1 MSVEFIWAIV
11 QVAIGL
17 GFVIFVHELGHFAVA
32 KMCGVQCDKFMIGFD
47 IGGCKISKKWGE
59 TVYGIGIIPLG
70 GYVKMLGQDDDP
82 SKIAEQIEQSRLDP
96 QLEGVEVTGPG
107 GEKYKVD
114 PRSYLAKSVPQRM
127 AIISAG
133 VIMNI
138 IFAFIFAVIAFG
150 LGVPYVPSIV
160 SQTVPGS
167 PAWQANLRTGD
178 DIVEI
183 GNVEDPSFSQLTGKV
198 TLADLEQGLPLVI
211 QHGASGT
218 KSTVTL
224 HPRQQDGK
232 GLAKI
237 GIVSPYSLQLV
248 KEEPVR
254 TGSAAAVENGFEGG
268 DEIIEIQGNP
278 VENYQELIAA
288 LVAQVDQPLE
298 VTVRRDGTPA
308 ESGNENTIQGG
319 KKVTVE
325 VPPNPMRRLGLVMQ
339 MGPVIAT
346 QQDSPAQAAKL
357 PTGHSIVAITT
368 PTGRFSNAAGD
379 QPLDPLSL
387 PHLLRQL
394 TKENDGST
402 IELSLSDST
411 NLAVKQRKVNWLDS
425 DSTPGTPVALSSLG
439 IAYEVRNVV
448 VSVTDNSPAQQAGL
462 QAGDE
467 LVAAEISFPQ
477 ADGGKTKTLP
487 IQLGDQPNFPMLI
500 GTLQRL
506 PIETKVELTYRR
518 GEKENQV
525 ILQAKPDSE
534 HPVYLVDRGFL
545 LQTLQRV
552 REAKTVA
559 GQFQLGWDRT
569 VESLMLVY
577 RFLQKLGTQVPVTA
591 LGGPETIAKAA
602 FYSASE
608 GTAALLVFLTMLS
621 ANLAVV
627 NFLPIPILDG
637 GHMVFLAYE
646 GIFRRPA
653 NEKFVVAM
661 HTIGFAFIIGLM
673 LFLIALDRGLIPR
686 NL

>member
-47 IGGCKISKKWGE
+47 VGGLKISKKWGE

-82 SKIAEQIEQSRLDP
+82 SKIAEQVEQSRLDP
-96 QLEGVEVTGPG
+96 QREGVEVTGPG

-133 VIMNI
+133 VIMNV

-183 GNVEDPSFSQLTGKV
+183 GDVRDPSFSQLTGKV

-211 QHGASGT
+211 RHGVSGT
-218 KSTVTL
+218 ESTVTL

-248 KEEPVR
+248 KEQPVR
-254 TGSAAAVENGFEGG
+254 TGSAAARADGFQGG
-268 DEIIEIQGNP
+268 DEIIQVHGNP
-278 VENYQELIAA
+278 VENYQQLVTE
-288 LVAQVDQPLE
+288 LVAQVDQPLKI
-298 VTVRRDGTPA
+298 TVRRDGK
-308 ESGNENTIQGG
+308 EKRIGNENTIEGG
-319 KKVTVE
+319 EKVTVE
-325 VPPNPMRRLGLVMQ
+325 VAPNPMRRLGLVMK
-339 MGPVIAT
+339 MGPVVAT
-346 QQDSPAQAAKL
+346 QQDSPAKAAKL

-368 PTGRFSNAAGD
+368 PDGRFSNAAGD
-379 QPLDPLSL
+379 QLLDPLAL
-387 PHLLRQL
+387 PHLLRKL
-394 TKENDGST
+394 SNKNDGAT
-402 IELSLSDST
+402 IQLSFSDSSEVS
-411 NLAVKQRKVNWLDS
+411 VKQRKVDWLDS
-425 DSTPGTPVALSSLG
+425 DSTPGTPVSLSSLG

-448 VSVTDNSPAQQAGL
+448 VAVTANSPAEQAGL

-477 ADGGKTKTLP
+477 ADGETTENLS
-487 IQLGDQPNFPMLI
+487 IQLGDHPNFAMLI

-506 PIETKVELTYRR
+506 PTETKVGLTYRR

-525 ILQAKPDSE
+525 VLQAKPDSE
-534 HPVYLVDRGFL
+534 HPVYLVDRGFIL
-545 LQTLQRV
+545 DTLQRV

-559 GQFQLGWDRT
+559 EQFQLGWNRT
-569 VESLMLVY
+569 VESLTLVY

-608 GTAALLVFLTMLS
+608 GTAALLIFLTMLS

-661 HTIGFAFIIGLM
+661 HMAGFAFIIGLM

>member
-47 IGGCKISKKWGE
+47 VGGLKISKKWGE

-82 SKIAEQIEQSRLDP
+82 SKIAEQVEQSRLDP
-96 QLEGVEVTGPG
+96 QREGVEVTGPG

-133 VIMNI
+133 VIMNV

-178 DIVEI
+178 DIVKI
-183 GNVEDPSFSQLTGKV
+183 GDVRDPSFSQLTGKV

-211 QHGASGT
+211 RHGVSGT
-218 KSTVTL
+218 EATVTL

-248 KEEPVR
+248 KEQPVR
-254 TGSAAAVENGFEGG
+254 TGSAAATADGFQGG
-268 DEIIEIQGNP
+268 DEIIQVHGNP
-278 VENYQELIAA
+278 VENYQQLVTE
-288 LVAQVDQPLE
+288 LVAQVDQPLKI
-298 VTVRRDGTPA
+298 TVRRNGK
-308 ESGNENTIQGG
+308 EKRVGNENTIEGG
-319 KKVTVE
+319 EKVTVE
-325 VPPNPMRRLGLVMQ
+325 VAPNPMRRLGLVMK
-339 MGPVIAT
+339 MGPVVAT
-346 QQDSPAQAAKL
+346 QQDSPAKAAKL

-368 PTGRFSNAAGD
+368 PDGRFSNAAGD
-379 QPLDPLSL
+379 QLLDPLAL
-387 PHLLRQL
+387 PHLLRKL
-394 TKENDGST
+394 SNKNDGAT
-402 IELSLSDST
+402 IQLSFSDSSEVS
-411 NLAVKQRKVNWLDS
+411 VKQRKVDWLDS
-425 DSTPGTPVALSSLG
+425 DSTPGTPVSLSSLG

-448 VSVTDNSPAQQAGL
+448 VAVTANSPAEQAGL

-477 ADGGKTKTLP
+477 ADGETTENLS
-487 IQLGDQPNFPMLI
+487 IQLGDRPNFAMLI

-506 PIETKVELTYRR
+506 PTEAEVGLTYRR
-518 GEKENQV
+518 GEKENRV
-525 ILQAKPDSE
+525 VLQAKPDSE
-534 HPVYLVDRGFL
+534 HPVYLVDRGFIL
-545 LQTLQRV
+545 DTLQRV

-559 GQFQLGWDRT
+559 EQFQLGWNRT
-569 VESLMLVY
+569 VESLTLVY

-608 GTAALLVFLTMLS
+608 GTAALLIFLTMLS

-661 HTIGFAFIIGLM
+661 HMAGFAFIIGLM

>member
-47 IGGCKISKKWGE
+47 VGGFKISKKWGE

-82 SKIAEQIEQSRLDP
+82 NKIAQQVEQSRLDP
-96 QLEGVEVTGPG
+96 QIEGVEVTGPG
-107 GEKYKVD
+107 GDKYKVD

-133 VIMNI
+133 VIMNV

-183 GNVEDPSFSQLTGKV
+183 GDVRDPSFSQLTGKV

-211 QHGASGT
+211 RHGVSGT
-218 KSTVTL
+218 ESTVTL

-237 GIVSPYSLQLV
+237 GVVSPYSLQLV
-248 KEEPVR
+248 KEQPVR
-254 TGSAAAVENGFEGG
+254 TGSAAARADGFQGG
-268 DEIIEIQGNP
+268 DEIIQVHGNP
-278 VENYQELIAA
+278 VENYQQLVTELG
-288 LVAQVDQPLE
+288 AQVDQPLQI
-298 VTVRRDGTPA
+298 TVRRDGQ
-308 ESGNENTIQGG
+308 EKRIGNENTIQGG
-319 KKVTVE
+319 EKVTVE
-325 VPPNPMRRLGLVMQ
+325 VAPNPMRRLGLVMK
-339 MGPVIAT
+339 MGPVVAT

-368 PTGRFSNAAGD
+368 PDGRFSNAAGD
-379 QPLDPLSL
+379 QPLDPLAL
-387 PHLLRQL
+387 PHLLRKL
-394 TKENDGST
+394 TNENDGAT
-402 IELSLSDST
+402 VQLFFSDNTEVS
-411 NLAVKQRKVNWLDS
+411 VKQRKVDWLDS
-425 DSTPGTPVALSSLG
+425 DSTPGTPVSLSSLG

-448 VSVTDNSPAQQAGL
+448 VAVTANSPAEQAGL

-477 ADGGKTKTLP
+477 ANGGTTENLS
-487 IQLGDQPNFPMLI
+487 IQLGDHPNFAMLI

-506 PIETKVELTYRR
+506 PTETKVGLTYRR
-518 GEKENQV
+518 GEKENRV
-525 ILQAKPDSE
+525 VLQAKPDSE
-534 HPVYLVDRGFL
+534 HPVYLVDRGFIL
-545 LQTLQRV
+545 DTLQRV

-559 GQFQLGWDRT
+559 EQFQLGWNRT
-569 VESLMLVY
+569 VESLTLVY

-608 GTAALLVFLTMLS
+608 GTAALLIFLTMLS

-661 HTIGFAFIIGLM
+661 HMAGFAFIIGLM

>member
-47 IGGCKISKKWGE
+47 VGGFKISKKWGE

-82 SKIAEQIEQSRLDP
+82 SKIVEQVEQSRLDP
-96 QLEGVEVTGPG
+96 QREGVEVTGPG
-107 GEKYKVD
+107 GDKYKVD

-133 VIMNI
+133 VIMNV

-183 GNVEDPSFSQLTGKV
+183 GDVRDPSFSQLTGKV

-211 QHGASGT
+211 RHGVSGT
-218 KSTVTL
+218 ESTVTL

-237 GIVSPYSLQLV
+237 GVVSPYSLQLV
-248 KEEPVR
+248 KEQPVR
-254 TGSAAAVENGFEGG
+254 TGSAAARADGFQGG
-268 DEIIEIQGNP
+268 DEIIQVHGNP
-278 VENYQELIAA
+278 VENYQQLVTELG
-288 LVAQVDQPLE
+288 AQVDQPLQI
-298 VTVRRDGTPA
+298 TVRRDGQ
-308 ESGNENTIQGG
+308 EKRIGNENTIQGG
-319 KKVTVE
+319 EKVTVE
-325 VPPNPMRRLGLVMQ
+325 VAPNPMRRLGLVMK
-339 MGPVIAT
+339 MGPVVAT

-368 PTGRFSNAAGD
+368 PDGRFSNAAGD
-379 QPLDPLSL
+379 QPLDPLAL
-387 PHLLRQL
+387 PHLLRKL
-394 TKENDGST
+394 TNENDGAT
-402 IELSLSDST
+402 VQLFFSDNTEVS
-411 NLAVKQRKVNWLDS
+411 VKQRKVDWLDS
-425 DSTPGTPVALSSLG
+425 DSTPGTPVSLSSLG

-448 VSVTDNSPAQQAGL
+448 VAVTANSPAEQAGL

-477 ADGGKTKTLP
+477 ADGGATENLS
-487 IQLGDQPNFPMLI
+487 IQLGDHPNFAMLI

-506 PIETKVELTYRR
+506 PTETKVGLTYRR
-518 GEKENQV
+518 GEKENRV
-525 ILQAKPDSE
+525 VLQAKPDSE
-534 HPVYLVDRGFL
+534 HPVYLVDRGFIL
-545 LQTLQRV
+545 DTLQRV

-559 GQFQLGWDRT
+559 EQFQLGWNRT
-569 VESLMLVY
+569 VESLTLVY

-608 GTAALLVFLTMLS
+608 GTAALLIFLTMLS

-661 HTIGFAFIIGLM
+661 HMAGFAFIIGLM

>member
-32 KMCGVQCDKFMIGFD
+32 KMCGVQCDKFMVGFD
-47 IGGCKISKKWGE
+47 VGGLKISKKWGE

-82 SKIAEQIEQSRLDP
+82 SKISEQVEQSRLDP
-96 QLEGVEVTGPG
+96 QREGVEVTGPG

-133 VIMNI
+133 VIMNV

-183 GNVEDPSFSQLTGKV
+183 GAVRDPSFSQLTGKV

-211 QHGASGT
+211 RHGVSGT
-218 KSTVTL
+218 ESTVTL

-248 KEEPVR
+248 KEQPVR
-254 TGSAAAVENGFEGG
+254 TGSAAARADGFQGG
-268 DEIIEIQGNP
+268 DEIIQVHGNP
-278 VENYQELIAA
+278 VENYQQLVTE
-288 LVAQVDQPLE
+288 LVAQVDQPLKI
-298 VTVRRDGTPA
+298 TVRRDGK
-308 ESGNENTIQGG
+308 EKRIGNENTIQGG
-319 KKVTVE
+319 EKVTVE
-325 VPPNPMRRLGLVMQ
+325 VAPNPMRRLGLVMK
-339 MGPVIAT
+339 MGPVVAT
-346 QQDSPAQAAKL
+346 QQDSPAKAAKL

-368 PTGRFSNAAGD
+368 PDGRFSNAAGD
-379 QPLDPLSL
+379 QPLDPLAL
-387 PHLLRQL
+387 PHLLRKL
-394 TKENDGST
+394 TNKNDGAT
-402 IELSLSDST
+402 IQLSFSDST
-411 NLAVKQRKVNWLDS
+411 DVSVKQRKVDWLDS
-425 DSTPGTPVALSSLG
+425 NSTPGTPVSLSSLG

-448 VSVTDNSPAQQAGL
+448 VAVTANSPAEQAGL

-477 ADGGKTKTLP
+477 ADGETTENLS
-487 IQLGDQPNFPMLI
+487 IQLGDHPNFAMLI

-506 PIETKVELTYRR
+506 PTETKVGLTYRR

-525 ILQAKPDSE
+525 VLQAKPDSE
-534 HPVYLVDRGFL
+534 HPVYLVDRGFIL
-545 LQTLQRV
+545 DTLQRV

-559 GQFQLGWDRT
+559 EQFQLGWNRT
-569 VESLMLVY
+569 VESLTLVY

-608 GTAALLVFLTMLS
+608 GTAALLIFLTMLS

-661 HTIGFAFIIGLM
+661 HMAGFAFIIGLM